1 LIAGHPSIGG
11 VSESTSRPGLGR
23 YSNADDDHA
32 VDVWDGQ
39 VVWSFQTRA
48 RLREASLEAHGLVI
62 DQLRSAM
69 RQGTTAATPAT
80 LAAKVGELHHAIQ
93 AARTVHGPAHDHAMR
108 QVRARYLETAARALI
123 LAGAI
128 PGAKD
133 KQAAT
138 HTLA

>member
-1 LIAGHPSIGG
+1 
-11 VSESTSRPGLGR
+11 VSESNSRPGLGR
-23 YSNADDDHA
+23 YSNVEDDHA
-32 VDVWDGQ
+32 ADAWDGET
-39 VVWSFQTRA
+39 VWSFQTRA
-48 RLREASLEAHGLVI
+48 RLRETSLEAHSLVI

-108 QVRARYLETAARALI
+108 QVRAHYLETAVSALI

-128 PGAKD
+128 PAPRHP
-133 KQAAT
+133 QAGT
-138 HTLA
+138 PVLAR